1 VQARGFAGT
10 WLGATAALAAC
21 AGGAAASGGG
31 ATYVASPKVSK
42 VSCIRRCASRHRA
55 RPGSTLKLTGSEL
68 GGARRAVFHGSRGG
82 ADDVVAG
89 VRAGGSTR
97 LNVRVPLGAVTG
109 PISVRVSRTVGSP
122 RTKPVPILPP
132 PPPSPNPTLSP
143 VPGPRD
149 GGAPQL
155 ETGTSR
161 TKVFYGARRA
171 VVFSYRLSAP
181 SKVQV
186 QLVSAA
192 DGTVARTW
200 SPGPVA
206 AGTVQSVAWSGSLGR
221 SPARPGRY
229 LFRLTAQG
237 SSGAVARSSSSTDV
251 LRDAFD
257 LYPNE
262 FPVRGRHDFGG
273 PDARFGAGRSGHSH
287 QGQDVM
293 ARCGTRLVA
302 ARGGRVSHKAYH
314 SAAGY
319 YVVIDAAGT
328 NVDYTYMHLAEP
340 TPFSAGDRV
349 YTGQRIGSVGD
360 TGNAE
365 GCHLHFELW
374 RGPWYGGGS
383 PFDPLPS
390 LQAWDGWS

>member
-1 VQARGFAGT
+1 VHARGFAGT

-21 AGGAAASGGG
+21 AGPAAASGGG
-31 ATYVASPKVSK
+31 AVYVATPKVSK
-42 VSCIRRCASRHRA
+42 VSCIRRCASHGRA
-55 RPGSTLKLTGSEL
+55 RPGSALKLVGSEL
-68 GGARRAVFHGSRGG
+68 GGVRRAVFHGSYGH
-82 ADDVVAG
+82 ADDVVAP
-89 VRAGGSTR
+89 VRAGSSTR

-109 PISVRVSRTVGSP
+109 PMSVWLSRTVGSR
-122 RTKPVPILPP
+122 RTKPVAILPP

-149 GGAPQL
+149 SGAPQL

-181 SKVQV
+181 STVQV

-192 DGTVARTW
+192 DGSVVRTW
-200 SPGPVA
+200 SPGPIP

-221 SPARPGRY
+221 SAANPGRY

-237 SSGAVARSSSSTDV
+237 SSGAIARSSSSTDV
-251 LRDAFD
+251 QRDAFD
-257 LYPNE
+257 LYPSE
-262 FPVRGRHDFGG
+262 FPVRGRHDYGG
-273 PDARFGAGRSGHSH
+273 AGARFGAQRAGHSH
-287 QGQDVM
+287 QGQDVF

-302 ARGGRVSHKAYH
+302 ARGGRVRHKAYH

-328 NVDYTYMHLAEP
+328 NVEYVYMHLAEP
-340 TPFSAGDRV
+340 TPFAAGDRV

-360 TGNAE
+360 TGNAR

-374 RGPWYGGGS
+374 RGAWYDGGS

-390 LQAWDGWS
+390 LQAWDAWS

>member
-1 VQARGFAGT
+1 MQARGVAGT

-21 AGGAAASGGG
+21 AGGAAASEGG
-31 ATYVASPKVSK
+31 AIYVASPKVSK
-42 VSCIRRCASRHRA
+42 VTCIRRCASRHRA

-68 GGARRAVFHGSRGG
+68 ASARRVVFHGSYGR
-82 ADDVVAG
+82 ADDVIAR
-89 VRAGGSTR
+89 VRVGSSTR

-109 PISVRVSRTVGSP
+109 PISIRVSRTVGSP
-122 RTKPVPILPP
+122 RTKPVAILPP

-149 GGAPQL
+149 VGAPRL

-171 VVFSYRLSAP
+171 VVFSYRSSAP
-181 SKVQV
+181 AAVQV

-192 DGTVARTW
+192 DGSVARTW
-200 SPGPVA
+200 SRGPVPPGA
-206 AGTVQSVAWSGSLGR
+206 VQSVAWSGSLGR
-221 SPARPGRY
+221 SAARPGRY

-237 SSGAVARSSSSTDV
+237 SSGAIARSSSPTDV
-251 LRDAFD
+251 QRDAFD

-273 PDARFGAGRSGHSH
+273 AGARFGAGRSGHTH
-287 QGQDVM
+287 QGQDVL
-293 ARCGTRLVA
+293 AGCGTRLVA
-302 ARGGRVSHKAYH
+302 ARGGRVKHKAYH

-328 NVDYTYMHLAEP
+328 NVDYVYMHLAEP
-340 TPFSAGDRV
+340 TPFAAGDRV

-360 TGNAE
+360 TGNAQ

-374 RGPWYGGGS
+374 RGAWYGGGS